1 MFFQKSLNGR
11 DLHFLLVYFFF
22 FFAGWLVVAV
32 VMLALFFIC
41 SFSLLNFV
49 FISAFVLYQTWWC
62 IIWWWGSSTKRN
74 CLRFT
79 GLEHWRANM
88 RSFVLA
94 YRHTFGMLPI
104 EKHSVHFLNDWKIML
119 IISTNK
125 TVSTFSFLFSDA
137 SETIHWKTHND
148 AKEMICDSAMFF
160 NAFQITKWNKKSFNI
175 FDVACASDLVYLCIW
190 IVDKSYNNT
199 NGFFL
204 YCTRKFIEKKK
215 FEKNCTHPVTK
226 YASSIEL

>member
-1 MFFQKSLNGR
+1 MNSIFWNTIKCKFTTVTIIQWESMGCYFHGTVARLRNIAHERHRLHLTHICIVFSKITKWQRFTFFARL
-11 DLHFLLVYFFF
+11 FF

-88 RSFVLA
+88 RSFFL
-94 YRHTFGMLPI
+94 LPLTDTHLECCRLKSIRFSFWMI
-104 EKHSVHFLNDWKIML
+104 EK
-119 IISTNK
+119 
-125 TVSTFSFLFSDA
+125 
-137 SETIHWKTHND
+137 
-148 AKEMICDSAMFF
+148 
-160 NAFQITKWNKKSFNI
+160 
-175 FDVACASDLVYLCIW
+175 
-190 IVDKSYNNT
+190 
-199 NGFFL
+199 
-204 YCTRKFIEKKK
+204 
-215 FEKNCTHPVTK
+215 
-226 YASSIEL
+226 